1 MNPIVVLLGLTL
13 ILANLL
19 VSPQGK
25 LLLESLGSG
34 GPASTGASF
43 PGLPG
48 RGVPAGGGVGRVVP
62 VPGLPPVGLPAGGGA
77 PALPP
82 AGLPVIP

>member
-1 MNPIVVLLGLTL
+1 MNPIVVLLGLAL

-25 LLLESLGSG
+25 LRLAALGSG
-34 GPASTGASF
+34 GPASPGAGF

-48 RGVPAGGGVGRVVP
+48 RAPAGAPAGGGVGRVIAP
-62 VPGLPPVGLPAGGGA
+62 ELPGGAPLPALPAPGLPVVP
-77 PALPP
+77 
-82 AGLPVIP
+82 